1 MAGIWGERNGG
12 KPEENGGKKRRKT
25 AGNLKDE
32 KDDLPCR
39 QSQKCWQEMLAGQGK
54 NPLARLQ
61 FTDGCG
67 SSVQKIKAHAS
78 EICSLLML

>member
-1 MAGIWGERNGG
+1 MAGTWGEEMAGNLG
-12 KPEENGGKKRRKT
+12 KMAGNLIENGGKNGGET
-25 AGNLKDE
+25 AGNLKDG

-67 SSVQKIKAHAS
+67 SSVQKNKGT
-78 EICSLLML
+78 C